1 MKKRILSFFF
11 ICLSVFAVAAG
22 VGAQA
27 QAPLYPPD
35 KTEHSIDLLAIECQ
49 NVGDF
54 LASNDA
60 GNADAFAL
68 EQESFRKTIENISI
82 MLGPAGVPEVAEL
95 WDVYAAL
102 SARSNPP
109 GVFLARC
116 MAVRRELQS
125 ALRVQ
130 LEAASPRTDVYD
142 YESCVRAGYFVSNG
156 VCFVGG
162 TVAYDAKGYVIGRY
176 NTDCYDANTY
186 YSGSCWFCLYGNDG
200 EGCFARP

>member
-82 MLGPAGVPEVAEL
+82 MSSGYGNLIII
-95 WDVYAAL
+95 Y
-102 SARSNPP
+102 RQHPP
-109 GVFLARC
+109 GIINYQGDLC
-116 MAVRRELQS
+116 HTS
-125 ALRVQ
+125 
-130 LEAASPRTDVYD
+130 
-142 YESCVRAGYFVSNG
+142 
-156 VCFVGG
+156 
-162 TVAYDAKGYVIGRY
+162 
-176 NTDCYDANTY
+176 
-186 YSGSCWFCLYGNDG
+186 
-200 EGCFARP
+200 